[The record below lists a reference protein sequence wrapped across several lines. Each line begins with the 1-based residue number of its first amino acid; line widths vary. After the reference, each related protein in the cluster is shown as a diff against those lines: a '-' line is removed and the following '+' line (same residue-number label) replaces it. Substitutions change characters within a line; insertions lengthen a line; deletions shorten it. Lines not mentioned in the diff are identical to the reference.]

1 MSNSEI
7 AGGCLAILMI
17 GGHIASALGSGYYAW
32 QWIEPESFFGA
43 IKFLIAWG
51 ILGYIADLIL
61 MAIIAGVAH
70 LFGENL

>member
-1 MSNSEI
+1 MSNSET

-51 ILGYIADLIL
+51 IFGYIADLIL